1 MSEQE
6 RIAIKE
12 ALNEIYVAGDELQT
26 YENLLNKLAE
36 LREPLPEHCNAVFVD
51 KRKQMTDAIR
61 VKHSCDPFF
70 GINKNHYPNA
80 DNL

>member
-12 ALNEIYVAGDELQT
+12 ILNEIYVAGNELQT
-26 YENLLNKLAE
+26 YKNLLNKLAE
-36 LREPLPEHCNAVFVD
+36 LREPDLKFVD
-51 KRKQMTDAIR
+51 MRQRATDGMRAR
-61 VKHSCDPFF
+61 CTADPFF

-80 DNL
+80 NDL